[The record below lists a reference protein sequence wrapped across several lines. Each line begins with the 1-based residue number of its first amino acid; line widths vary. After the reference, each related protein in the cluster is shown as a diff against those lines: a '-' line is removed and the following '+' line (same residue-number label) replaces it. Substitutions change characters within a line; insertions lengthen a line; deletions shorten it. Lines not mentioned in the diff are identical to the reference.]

1 MRYNKSKATTRF
13 NFAINRDTIS
23 HKKGVNSL
31 VIGTRD
37 SGTYGTTSSQFTLTV
52 KEAKALRSFLNQHL
66 D

>member
-13 NFAINRDTIS
+13 NFNINRDTIS
-23 HKKGVNSL
+23 HKKGVNRL